1 MGESFASRYA
11 ASLLFAIGLP
21 ELVAETQAEYEAL
34 AIELATSPTKLK
46 VIKDKLETN
55 RLASQLFD
63 TALFTK
69 HIEAAYTKM
78 YERHQADLP
87 PDHIYITNLDLKAK
101 T

>member
-1 MGESFASRYA
+1 MLLSLRLSLVYVLLFKKIEIWVLYLVILFSF
-11 ASLLFAIGLP
+11 LFAIGLP
-21 ELVAETQAEYEAL
+21 ELVTETQAEYEAL

-78 YERHQADLP
+78 YEKR
-87 PDHIYITNLDLKAK
+87 K
-101 T
+101 